1 MLTPIQNRRLG
12 TREEHAVKNS
22 DTSPTR
28 PQHEDIQFTILAAN
42 NAVAAG
48 QDLNKTG
55 SRKKDRQNQDVNRTE
70 NQR

>member
-1 MLTPIQNRRLG
+1 MLTPIQNGRVR

-22 DTSPTR
+22 DTSPTP
-28 PQHEDIQFTILAAN
+28 PQHEDIQFTIQVVN
-42 NAVAAG
+42 NAVAAR

-55 SRKKDRQNQDVNRTE
+55 SRKDRQSQDVNRTE